1 MSWLKYHTQSEQYV
15 SRAEQLSKS
24 AEEFL
29 ATELYGLA
37 AKAEVDALNC
47 LNSSQARTIGI
58 TAVSAVSLYFK
69 AQDFSTA
76 KIVAEKWLSIDYTP
90 SFAVKELQDLLQE
103 ISKVDDRKYLP
114 VQLPDNFKLLHRVNF
129 DRNINIS
136 DDLLFDN
143 PKFNGDDFFSILRRI
158 FTGRDRE
165 IKSILNQLRGTNRKR
180 VLVYGNIGIGKTALI
195 LSVLDVLQRKIPN
208 ILTCYISLPMNTDL
222 GTAAL
227 IALAREMPNDD
238 WAQEALNQMGLKPSR
253 PPEKTGTTFKGGPGW
268 ASAERRSE
276 TIPIQKPQIPDLS
289 FEDLLNKALETVDR
303 VIIAIDDL
311 DKQDPARV
319 KDLLLNAQGLLKGRA
334 SFILTG
340 HPSGL
345 TEEILLSQRGLF
357 DLSQELLSLDFDT
370 TKLMLLNYLNSVRPA
385 DNQIKDITAPNA
397 FHPFTPA
404 AADLLCTKSA
414 GVPRVL
420 NRFGTYILDEATQ
433 QNASSIDEKL
443 AQEGI
448 DRAKRE
454 FRDQANL
461 SPREVILL
469 DTISSQGLISDASLS
484 FEELQQLQ
492 TRSFAELLPILEE
505 LERRDL
511 IQKIPNDGTTTYKVS
526 PLLPGASDTI
536 DPA

>member
-1 MSWLKYHTQSEQYV
+1 MSNTDKIFDEINNNYEKW
-15 SRAEQLSKS
+15 
-24 AEEFL
+24 
-29 ATELYGLA
+29 
-37 AKAEVDALNC
+37 
-47 LNSSQARTIGI
+47 GI
-58 TAVSAVSLYFK
+58 TQEPFIESP
-69 AQDFSTA
+69 TA
-76 KIVAEKWLSIDYTP
+76 NAGSSPLDVLR
-90 SFAVKELQDLLQE
+90 
-103 ISKVDDRKYLP
+103 KV
-114 VQLPDNFKLLHRVNF
+114 
-129 DRNINIS
+129 
-136 DDLLFDN
+136 
-143 PKFNGDDFFSILRRI
+143 

-165 IKSILNQLRGTNRKR
+165 IKSVLNQLRGTNRKR

-253 PPEKTGTTFKGGPGW
+253 PPEKIGTTLKGGPGW

-370 TKLMLLNYLNSVRPA
+370 TKLMLLNYLNSVRPE
-385 DNQIKDITAPNA
+385 DRQIKDITAPNA
-397 FHPFTPA
+397 FHPLTPA
-404 AADLLCTKSA
+404 AANLLCTKSA

-511 IQKIPNDGTTTYKVS
+511 IQKIPSDGTTTYKVS
-526 PLLPGASDTI
+526 PLLPGGSDTI

>member
-1 MSWLKYHTQSEQYV
+1 
-15 SRAEQLSKS
+15 
-24 AEEFL
+24 
-29 ATELYGLA
+29 
-37 AKAEVDALNC
+37 
-47 LNSSQARTIGI
+47 
-58 TAVSAVSLYFK
+58 
-69 AQDFSTA
+69 
-76 KIVAEKWLSIDYTP
+76 
-90 SFAVKELQDLLQE
+90 
-103 ISKVDDRKYLP
+103 
-114 VQLPDNFKLLHRVNF
+114 
-129 DRNINIS
+129 
-136 DDLLFDN
+136 
-143 PKFNGDDFFSILRRI
+143 
-158 FTGRDRE
+158 
-165 IKSILNQLRGTNRKR
+165 
-180 VLVYGNIGIGKTALI
+180 
-195 LSVLDVLQRKIPN
+195 
-208 ILTCYISLPMNTDL
+208 MNTDL

-340 HPSGL
+340 HPSRL
-345 TEEILLSQRGLF
+345 TEEIL
-357 DLSQELLSLDFDT
+357 
-370 TKLMLLNYLNSVRPA
+370 
-385 DNQIKDITAPNA
+385 
-397 FHPFTPA
+397 H
-404 AADLLCTKSA
+404 
-414 GVPRVL
+414 
-420 NRFGTYILDEATQ
+420 RFGTYILDEATQ
-433 QNASSIDEKL
+433 QNASSINEKL

-469 DTISSQGLISDASLS
+469 DTISSQELISDASLS

-526 PLLPGASDTI
+526 PLLPGGTNIDNTI